1 MDFRTRNKQFGPRW
15 LVGDGSEGDESTLIQ
30 YSLDLVLDAAMR
42 RTYLG
47 MLARYPDAA
56 AELGIEGALEAIGRD
71 RRTLRGLGP
80 ETDASYATR
89 LKRWLH
95 DAKKRGSPF
104 MLMQKLQEY
113 IAAGSSFRT
122 VDARGNW
129 FSRSAAGVET
139 YTLNTGNWNW
149 DSTVPS
155 SPQWA
160 RFWVIIYPGTRW
172 SHSANWG
179 SGQLWGDT
187 EKTWGTTATPSEVAG
202 VRGIVADWKPAGTR
216 CVNIII
222 AFDAASFNPASPEPD
237 GTWGKPHK
245 VVAGV
250 HVPSRL
256 TTADYW
262 DGTRT

>member
-1 MDFRTRNKQFGPRW
+1 MDFRTRNKQFGPPW
-15 LVGDGSEGDESTLIQ
+15 LVDDGEESTLIQ
-30 YSLDLVLDAAMR
+30 YSLDLVLDAALQ

-47 MLARYPDAA
+47 LLAKLPDTA
-56 AELGIEGALEAIGRD
+56 AELGIAGALEGIGRD
-71 RRTLRGLGP
+71 RRILRGLGP
-80 ETDASYATR
+80 EAAATYATR
-89 LKRWLH
+89 LKAWLP

-104 MLMQKLQEY
+104 ALLKVLQQF
-113 IAAGSSFRT
+113 IGGGSSMRT

-139 YTLNTGNWNW
+139 YLLNTGNWNW

-155 SPQWA
+155 SPQWS

-172 SHSANWG
+172 SHSATWG

-187 EKTWGTTATPSEVAG
+187 EKTWGTTATPSEVAQ

-222 AFDAASFNPASPEPD
+222 AFDAASFNPTSPEPD
-237 GTWGKPHK
+237 GKWGKWFK
-245 VVAGV
+245 SVGGV
-250 HVPSRL
+250 MVPSRL
-256 TTADYW
+256 TTANYW

>member
-1 MDFRTRNKQFGPRW
+1 MATFPITFRTLRKRLAPRW
-15 LVGDGSEGDESTLIQ
+15 LTEGEGGLVG
-30 YSLDLVLDAAMR
+30 YALDLIKDAYAER
-42 RTYLG
+42 IYLG
-47 MLARYPDAA
+47 LLARLPETAATDALA
-56 AELGIEGALEAIGRD
+56 KIGRD

-89 LKRWLH
+89 LKAWLT
-95 DAKKRGSPF
+95 DAKRRGSPF
-104 MLMQKLQEY
+104 ALMQKLQEF
-113 IAAGSSFRT
+113 IAAGSSFRI

-129 FSRSAAGVET
+129 YSRSAAGVET

-155 SPQWA
+155 SPQWS

-172 SHSANWG
+172 SHSATWG

-187 EKTWGTTATPSEVAG
+187 EKTWGTTATPGEVAQ

-222 AFDAASFNPASPEPD
+222 AFDPASFDPTAPEPD
-237 GTWGKPHK
+237 GKWGKPSK

-250 HVPSRL
+250 HVATRL
-256 TTADYW
+256 ATADYW
-262 DGTRT
+262 DGTTT

>member
-15 LVGDGSEGDESTLIQ
+15 LVDDDDESTRIQ

-129 FSRSAAGVET
+129 FSRSATGVET

-187 EKTWGTTATPSEVAG
+187 ERTWGTTATPSEVAG

-216 CVNIII
+216 CQNIII
-222 AFDAASFNPASPEPD
+222 AFDPASFNPASPEPD

>member
-30 YSLDLVLDAAMR
+30 YSLDLMLDAAMR

-129 FSRSAAGVET
+129 FSRSATGVET

-216 CVNIII
+216 CQNIII
-222 AFDAASFNPASPEPD
+222 AFDPASFNPASPEPD

>member
-15 LVGDGSEGDESTLIQ
+15 LVDDDDESTRIQ

-129 FSRSAAGVET
+129 FSRSATGVET

-155 SPQWA
+155 SPQWS

-187 EKTWGTTATPSEVAG
+187 ERTWGTTATPSEVAG

-216 CVNIII
+216 CQNIII

>member
-1 MDFRTRNKQFGPRW
+1 MATFPITFRTLRKRLAPRW
-15 LVGDGSEGDESTLIQ
+15 LTEGEGGLVG
-30 YSLDLVLDAAMR
+30 YALDLIKDAYAER
-42 RTYLG
+42 IYLG
-47 MLARYPDAA
+47 LLARLPETAATDALA
-56 AELGIEGALEAIGRD
+56 KIGRD

-89 LKRWLH
+89 LKAWLT
-95 DAKKRGSPF
+95 DAKRRGSPF
-104 MLMQKLQEY
+104 ALMQKLQEF
-113 IAAGSSFRT
+113 IAGGSSFRI

-129 FSRSAAGVET
+129 YSRSAAGVET
-139 YTLNTGNWNW
+139 YALNTGNWNW
-149 DSTVPS
+149 DSSVPS
-155 SPQWA
+155 SPQWS

-172 SHSANWG
+172 SHSATWG

-187 EKTWGTTATPSEVAG
+187 EKTWGTTATPGEVAQ

-222 AFDAASFNPASPEPD
+222 AFDPASFDPTAPEPD
-237 GTWGKPHK
+237 GKWGKPSK

-250 HVPSRL
+250 HVATRL
-256 TTADYW
+256 ATADYW

>member
-15 LVGDGSEGDESTLIQ
+15 LVDDDDESTRIQ

-89 LKRWLH
+89 LKRWLV

-129 FSRSAAGVET
+129 FSRSSTGVET

-187 EKTWGTTATPSEVAG
+187 ERTWGTTATPSEVAG

-222 AFDAASFNPASPEPD
+222 AFDPASFSPTAPEPD

>member
-30 YSLDLVLDAAMR
+30 YSLDLMLDAAMR

-56 AELGIEGALEAIGRD
+56 AELGIAGALEAIGRD

-129 FSRSAAGVET
+129 FSRSATGVET

-155 SPQWA
+155 SQWA

-216 CVNIII
+216 CQNIII
-222 AFDAASFNPASPEPD
+222 AFDAASFSPTAPEPD
-237 GTWGKPHK
+237 GTWGKPSK

-250 HVPSRL
+250 HVATRL
-256 TTADYW
+256 STADYW

>member
-15 LVGDGSEGDESTLIQ
+15 LVDDDDESTRIQ

-129 FSRSAAGVET
+129 FSRSATGVET

-155 SPQWA
+155 SPQWS

-187 EKTWGTTATPSEVAG
+187 ERTWGTTATPSEVAG

-216 CVNIII
+216 CQNIII
-222 AFDAASFNPASPEPD
+222 AFDPASFNPASPEPD

>member
-15 LVGDGSEGDESTLIQ
+15 LVNDGGESTLIQ

-42 RTYLG
+42 RMYLG

-80 ETDASYATR
+80 ETDASYAAR

-129 FSRSAAGVET
+129 FSRSSTGVET

-149 DSTVPS
+149 DSSVPS

-187 EKTWGTTATPSEVAG
+187 EKTWGTKATPSEVAG

-222 AFDAASFNPASPEPD
+222 AFDPASFSPTAPEPD

>member
-15 LVGDGSEGDESTLIQ
+15 LVDDDDESTRIQ

-89 LKRWLH
+89 LKRWLV

-129 FSRSAAGVET
+129 FSRSATGVET

-187 EKTWGTTATPSEVAG
+187 ERTWGTTATPSEVAG

-216 CVNIII
+216 CQNIII
-222 AFDAASFNPASPEPD
+222 AFDPASFNPASPEPD
-237 GTWGKPHK
+237 GTWGKPSK

-250 HVPSRL
+250 HVATRL
-256 TTADYW
+256 ATANYW

>member
-15 LVGDGSEGDESTLIQ
+15 LVDDGAESTLVQ
-30 YSLDLVLDAAMR
+30 YSLDLMLDASLER
-42 RTYLG
+42 LYLG
-47 MLARYPDAA
+47 MLARYPDTAA
-56 AELGIEGALEAIGRD
+56 LLGVEGALEAIGRD

-80 ETDASYATR
+80 ESATSYAAR

-129 FSRSAAGVET
+129 FSRSATGVET

-155 SPQWA
+155 SQWA

-216 CVNIII
+216 CDKIII
-222 AFDAASFNPASPEPD
+222 AFDAASFNPAAPEPD
-237 GTWGKPHK
+237 GQWGKPSK
-245 VVAGV
+245 VVGGV
-250 HVPSRL
+250 HVATRL
-256 TTADYW
+256 STADYW

>member
-1 MDFRTRNKQFGPRW
+1 MDFRTRNKQFGPPW
-15 LVGDGSEGDESTLIQ
+15 LVDDDEESTLIQ

-47 MLARYPDAA
+47 MLARYPDTA

-80 ETDASYATR
+80 ESATSYATR

-149 DSTVPS
+149 DSSVPS

-172 SHSANWG
+172 TSTDTWG
-179 SGQLWGDT
+179 SGQLWGDQ
-187 EKTWGTTATPSEVAG
+187 ENTWGTTATPSEVAG

-222 AFDAASFNPASPEPD
+222 AFDAASFNPTAPEPD
-237 GTWGKPHK
+237 GQWGKPHK
-245 VVAGV
+245 VVGGV
-250 HVPSRL
+250 HVASRL
-256 TTADYW
+256 ATADYW

>member
-15 LVGDGSEGDESTLIQ
+15 LVDDDGESTLVQ
-30 YSLDLVLDAAMR
+30 YSLDLVIDASLER
-42 RTYLG
+42 LYLG
-47 MLARYPDAA
+47 MLARYPDTAA
-56 AELGIEGALEAIGRD
+56 LLGIEGALEAIGRD

-80 ETDASYATR
+80 ETATSYATR
-89 LKRWLH
+89 LKRWLV

-129 FSRSAAGVET
+129 FSRSATGVET

-155 SPQWA
+155 SQWA

-172 SHSANWG
+172 SHAPTWG
-179 SGQLWGDT
+179 SGEVWGDT

-216 CVNIII
+216 CANIII
-222 AFDAASFNPASPEPD
+222 AFDPASFSPTAPEPD
-237 GTWGKPHK
+237 GQWGKPHK
-245 VVAGV
+245 MVGGAW
-250 HVPSRL
+250 VPSRL
-256 TTADYW
+256 TTANYW
-262 DGTRT
+262 EGTRT

>member
-1 MDFRTRNKQFGPRW
+1 MATFPITFRTLRKRLAPRW
-15 LVGDGSEGDESTLIQ
+15 LTEGEGGLVG
-30 YSLDLVLDAAMR
+30 YALDLIKDAYAER
-42 RTYLG
+42 IYLG
-47 MLARYPDAA
+47 LLARLPETAATDALA
-56 AELGIEGALEAIGRD
+56 KIGRD

-89 LKRWLH
+89 LKAWLT
-95 DAKKRGSPF
+95 DAKRRGSPF
-104 MLMQKLQEY
+104 ALMQKLQEF
-113 IAAGSSFRT
+113 IAAGSSFRI

-129 FSRSAAGVET
+129 YSRSAAGVET

-155 SPQWA
+155 SPQWS

-172 SHSANWG
+172 SHSATWG

-187 EKTWGTTATPSEVAG
+187 EKTWGTTATPGEVAQ

-222 AFDAASFNPASPEPD
+222 AFDPASFDPTAPEPD
-237 GTWGKPHK
+237 GKWGKPSK

-250 HVPSRL
+250 HVATRL
-256 TTADYW
+256 ATADYW

>member
-1 MDFRTRNKQFGPRW
+1 MATFPTTFRTIRKRLAPRW
-15 LVGDGSEGDESTLIQ
+15 LTEGEGGLVG
-30 YSLDLVLDAAMR
+30 YSLDLIKDAYMER
-42 RTYLG
+42 LYLG
-47 MLARYPDAA
+47 LLARLPDT
-56 AELGIEGALEAIGRD
+56 AESDALGLIGRD
-71 RRTLRGLGP
+71 RRTVRGLGP

-89 LKRWLH
+89 LKAAFT
-95 DAKKRGSPF
+95 DAKRRGSPF
-104 MLMQKLQEY
+104 ALLQKLQEF
-113 IAAGSSFRT
+113 IGAGSSMRT

-155 SPQWA
+155 SPQWS

-172 SHSANWG
+172 SHSATWG

-187 EKTWGTTATPSEVAG
+187 EKTWGTTATPSEVAQ

-222 AFDAASFNPASPEPD
+222 AFDAASFDPTAPEPD
-237 GTWGKPHK
+237 GKWGKPHK

-250 HVPSRL
+250 HVASRL
-256 TTADYW
+256 ATADYW
-262 DGTRT
+262 DGTTT

>member
-15 LVGDGSEGDESTLIQ
+15 LVDDDDESTRIQ
-30 YSLDLVLDAAMR
+30 YSLDLVLDAAMQ

-47 MLARYPDAA
+47 MLARYPDTAA
-56 AELGIEGALEAIGRD
+56 LLGIEGALEAIGRD

-80 ETDASYATR
+80 ESATSYATR

-129 FSRSAAGVET
+129 FSRSATGVET

-172 SHSANWG
+172 TSTDTWG
-179 SGQLWGDT
+179 SGQLWGDQDN
-187 EKTWGTTATPSEVAG
+187 TWGTTATPSEVAG

-237 GTWGKPHK
+237 GQWGKPHK

-256 TTADYW
+256 TTARYW